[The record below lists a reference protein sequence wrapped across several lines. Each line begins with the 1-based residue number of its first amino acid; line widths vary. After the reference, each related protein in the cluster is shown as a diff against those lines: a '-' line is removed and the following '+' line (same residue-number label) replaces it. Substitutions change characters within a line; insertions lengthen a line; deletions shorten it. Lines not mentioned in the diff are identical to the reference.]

1 MAGRYRV
8 MKLRRIGTILGA
20 IGVLLSI
27 PCSVFACFAGSFQRS
42 TVTPVS
48 IISGLWWLIVWVI
61 LLIARRWT
69 GTGGVLLILASIPY
83 FYLCSMVILE
93 YSLFSLPFLFV
104 ALLLTAS
111 GILFIVSWR
120 EVKRP
125 EQEDI

>member
-1 MAGRYRV
+1 

-69 GTGGVLLILASIPY
+69 GTGGALLILASIPY
-83 FYLCSMVILE
+83 FFFVIILQFGLFTLPYLVV
-93 YSLFSLPFLFV
+93 P
-104 ALLLTAS
+104 LLLISS
-111 GILFIVSWR
+111 GILFYLSWQASRR
-120 EVKRP
+120 ESH
-125 EQEDI
+125 